1 MSCSSPWLHRQ
12 CVGDMVGGRPG
23 TTTSIAATAKAPM
36 EHCLVTVWF
45 MTFANT
51 HTVCRW
57 LFVAIPRRI
66 IAVALCVGGV
76 GHLGV
81 AADLGDVLL
90 NAMASAFNMGA
101 CTSPGV
107 HSARGC
113 LLEQRRYVAACTSPG
128 VCSARGC
135 LLDAGRYGMIL
146 DYVPPWPRL
155 STMLTRRGRKSPA
168 SPLLQSNPSA
178 VPPPYLASA

>member
-1 MSCSSPWLHRQ
+1 MFKTRGTREVRILTMSPATQAAIRLRGRRLLPLGGGRWRRRRIVGKARLRCPAVLQWLHRQ
-12 CVGDMVGGRPG
+12 CVGDVEGGRPG
-23 TTTSIAATAKAPM
+23 TTNSITAAAKAPM

-66 IAVALCVGGV
+66 IAVALSVGGV

-81 AADLGDVLL
+81 VADSGDVFM

-113 LLEQRRYVAACTSPG
+113 LLEQ
-128 VCSARGC
+128 
-135 LLDAGRYGMIL
+135 
-146 DYVPPWPRL
+146 
-155 STMLTRRGRKSPA
+155 
-168 SPLLQSNPSA
+168 
-178 VPPPYLASA
+178 